1 MVEAGKKLMYNLSMK
16 TKIINAQF
24 RYLDIV
30 TALFVAVLLI
40 SNIASTKLTSF
51 GPFTLDAGT
60 ILFPLAYIFGDILT
74 EVYGFA
80 RARRVIW
87 IGFLCSL
94 LASVVF
100 AIVGALPASADWP
113 NQGAYDAILG
123 VIPRIVLASI
133 IAYFAGSFLNA
144 YVLAKLKVATK
155 GKRLWLR
162 TISSTL
168 VGQFFDTLLFILIA
182 FAGVLP
188 TEVLI
193 ALLVSNYIFKVA
205 VEVLLT
211 PVTYAVVNQMKKD
224 ESEDYYDKKTNFTP
238 FALATEK

>member
-1 MVEAGKKLMYNLSMK
+1 MK
-16 TKIINAQF
+16 VKNA
-24 RYLDIV
+24 RTHYKYLDIV

-40 SNIASTKLTSF
+40 SNIASTKIAMI
-51 GPFTLDAGT
+51 GPLTLDAGT

-87 IGFLCSL
+87 IGFFTTI
-94 LASVVF
+94 LASVIF
-100 AIVGALPASADWP
+100 GIVGMLPASVDWP
-113 NQGAYDAILG
+113 NQGAYEAILG
-123 VIPRIVLASI
+123 VIPRIALASVV
-133 IAYFAGSFLNA
+133 AYFVGSFLNA
-144 YVLAKLKVATK
+144 FVLAKLKLITK

-168 VGQFFDTLLFILIA
+168 VGQFFDTFIFIIIA

-188 TEVLI
+188 NEVLI

-205 VEVLLT
+205 IEVILT
-211 PVTYAVVNQMKKD
+211 PVTYAIVHKMKQD
-224 ESEDYYDKKTNFTP
+224 EHEDFYDKKTNFSP
-238 FALATEK
+238 FALLEKN